1 MSSRDKHRQKK
12 RQQREAKAQ
21 KVRERNR
28 RERQIKDARMKAG
41 RQTGGLVK
49 TLDDALRLAYEQT
62 MIEQRAAFKVKFGR
76 EVEPDD
82 PIFFDPDGPDDEPVS
97 LPRAKIKEHLEKKG
111 RLDVYRRLAAAWQK
125 AEREIAEKTERIRK
139 EHAKE
144 RAKRALE
151 KRRAEEQAEGESV
164 HVDAP
169 EG

>member
-1 MSSRDKHRQKK
+1 MSSREKHRQRK
-12 RQQREAKAQ
+12 RQQREAKAK

-41 RQTGGLVK
+41 KKAGGLVK

-62 MIEQRAAFKVKFGR
+62 MIEQRIAFKEKFGR
-76 EVEPDD
+76 DVEPDD
-82 PIFFDPDGPDDEPVS
+82 PIFFDPDADEPVS
-97 LPRAKIKEHLEKKG
+97 LSRPKIKEHLEKKG
-111 RLDVYRRLAAAWQK
+111 RLDVYRKLAAAWQR

-151 KRRAEEQAEGESV
+151 KRRAEEQTEAECV